1 MARKKKLIDQNATPP
16 ANSDDNLKGGTQHG
30 DASRQMVPGS
40 PSGGT
45 NPYGSPRGGTRPDKG
60 PADPP
65 GGREPDQRGSYTDA
79 RLDAADAFEGGS
91 RHLSEATAKQH
102 ARDAVD
108 GKVDTAP
115 RSPHVAEKPRD
126 HEIEPTE

>member
-1 MARKKKLIDQNATPP
+1 MARKKKLTDVNATPP
-16 ANSDDNLKGGTQHG
+16 ANEGDNLKGGTQHG
-30 DASRQMVPGS
+30 DASRQMQVGS

-45 NPYGSPRGGTRPDKG
+45 NTFGSTRGGSRPDKG
-60 PADPP
+60 PAAPP
-65 GGREPDQRGSYTDA
+65 GGREPDQRGDYTDA

-91 RHLSEATAKQH
+91 RHLSEAVAKQR

-115 RSPHVAEKPRD
+115 RTPHVAEEPR
-126 HEIEPTE
+126 HHQIEPTE